1 VTALLPTGLAVGDE
15 VAVVAEG
22 RTVSGTVIGA
32 RADGTKAETS
42 KTAAT
47 DGGTET
53 ATQAPTPVTPTV
65 TGGKGRVTLVVS
77 RSDAEFLLGASGVDR
92 LVVHS
97 RGVRRE
103 FELVSLLHRRGR
115 RFRKLTVGEDGT
127 LTGVTLGEANV
138 RDAYG
143 VAVMAIRHDGAW
155 RIAPRGAQAVVAGD
169 VLVVVGTRDALGAFE
184 EAIV

>member
-1 VTALLPTGLAVGDE
+1 VGDE

-53 ATQAPTPVTPTV
+53 ATQAPTTTPTV
-65 TGGKGRVTLVVS
+65 TGGEGRVTLVVS
-77 RSDAEFLLGASGVDR
+77 RSDAEFLVGVSEVER